1 MLNLPSLL
9 ATRSSR
15 LSISDVSCFIFSAS
29 VLSELVVVRF
39 VVITS
44 GRPPGSVALM
54 TGLAVELLILTRP
67 GRRGLVVVLL
77 EIVLVLM
84 RLAVLVIVVASL
96 RPGLLPVVLLG
107 LVVVRLVAT
116 TSGRPRLRVVLM
128 GRVVV
133 LMGRVV
139 VLIGRVVV
147 LMGLVV
153 VWMGRVVVLMARVVV
168 LMGLV
173 VVLMGRVVVL
183 MGLVVVLMGR
193 VVVLMG
199 RLVRSEEH
207 TSELQSR

>member
-9 ATRSSR
+9 ATRSIR
-15 LSISDVSCFIFSAS
+15 LSISDVSCFIFSTS

-139 VLIGRVVV
+139 VL
-147 LMGLVV
+147 
-153 VWMGRVVVLMARVVV
+153 
-168 LMGLV
+168 MGLV

-183 MGLVVVLMGR
+183 VGR
-193 VVVLMG
+193 LVVLMG
-199 RLVRSEEH
+199 RLVVLMERVVVRIVVTLSGRPGLVVVLLRLMVVGLLV
-207 TSELQSR
+207 TISR